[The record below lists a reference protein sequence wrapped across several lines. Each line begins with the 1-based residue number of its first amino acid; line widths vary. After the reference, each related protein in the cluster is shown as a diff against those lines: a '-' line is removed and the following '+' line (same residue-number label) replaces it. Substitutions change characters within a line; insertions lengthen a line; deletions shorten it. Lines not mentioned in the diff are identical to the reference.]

1 MGEIVART
9 HHERWDGT
17 GYPAGLAGED
27 IPLVGRICA
36 VADVFDALISDRPY
50 KQAWT
55 VDDTLAE
62 IARQRGRQFDPHIA
76 DLLLNGPELRRE
88 HAVPQPVAA

>member
-1 MGEIVART
+1 VGQ
-9 HHERWDGT
+9 
-17 GYPAGLAGED
+17 D

-55 VDDTLAE
+55 VDETLAE
-62 IARQRGRQFDPHIA
+62 IARQSGLQFDPQIA
-76 DLLLNGPELRRE
+76 ALLLDLGPELRRE
-88 HAVPQPVAA
+88 YAAPQPLAA